1 MPQRGPSGFL
11 LVFSFAER
19 ERTMAQEDG
28 MAKDRIRHRRA
39 EAKTLGKTAPHAPG
53 DAVPAGSMQ
62 PPIPSI
68 REMMVMAGNRPHET
82 ILHDSTLEDF
92 GLDVPSIIHPDHP

>member
-1 MPQRGPSGFL
+1 MPQRGPAGFL
-11 LVFSFAER
+11 LVFSFAAR
-19 ERTMAQEDG
+19 ERTMAQEDR
-28 MAKDRIRHRRA
+28 MAKHRIRRRRA
-39 EAKTLGKTAPHAPG
+39 EAKTPAPRASAG
-53 DAVPAGSMQ
+53 AMPADSMQ
-62 PPIPSI
+62 PPTPSI